1 MDIFMKIYFL
11 ALYFFVYGFLG
22 WCTEV
27 AFAGFKER
35 HFVNRGFLNGPI
47 CPIYGA
53 GVSLVILFLTPL
65 QDHLLL
71 LYIASVLLV
80 TLLEGLTGWA
90 MDKIFH
96 NKWWDYS
103 NMPFNIGGYVC
114 LLFSLIWGVACV
126 AIMEFI
132 HPLIHKLLTFLP
144 RPLGI
149 GLIVIFTIILFADL
163 YVTASEIFKFNRK
176 LEAME
181 KIAQE
186 LHEISDQIGSD
197 IYEKTVLAME
207 TASDIKEKHR
217 ETLDELK
224 ERQQQALDELKE
236 RQLQALDELKEKNE
250 LLQERRDAF
259 KEHLEDLRETA
270 GDFADRIDFCEF
282 TEDLRDR
289 SMELSEDMKTRIS
302 ALRLR
307 YQELEQKPDRVARR
321 LLRAFPR
328 QESRNHKER
337 VEKLKEKL
345 LKK

>member
-1 MDIFMKIYFL
+1 MDISTKIYFL

-27 AFAGFKER
+27 AFAGFKEH

-65 QDHLLL
+65 QEHWLL
-71 LYIASVLLV
+71 LYVASVLLV

-114 LLFSLIWGVACV
+114 LLFSLIWGAACV

-132 HPLIHKLLTFLP
+132 HPLIHRFLTFLP

-149 GLIVIFTIILFADL
+149 GLLIIFTFILFSDL
-163 YVTASEIFKFNRK
+163 YVTASSIFKFNRR
-176 LEAME
+176 LESME
-181 KIAQE
+181 KIAKE

-207 TASDIKEKHR
+207 TASDIKEKHQ

-224 ERQQQALDELKE
+224 EKQQ
-236 RQLQALDELKEKNE
+236 QALDELKEKNE
-250 LLQERRDAF
+250 MLQERRDAF
-259 KEHLEDLRETA
+259 KERLEDLRETA
-270 GDFADRIDFCEF
+270 GNFADKMDFREF

-289 SMELSEDMKTRIS
+289 SLELSEDMKTRIS
-302 ALRLR
+302 ALHLR
-307 YQELEQKPDRVARR
+307 YRELERKPDKVARR
-321 LLRAFPR
+321 LLKAFPR
-328 QESRNHKER
+328 LESHDHKER
-337 VEKLKEKL
+337 VEKLKEKVW
-345 LKK
+345 KR

>member
-1 MDIFMKIYFL
+1 MTAHTEIYFL

-27 AFAGFKER
+27 AFAGCKEHR
-35 HFVNRGFLNGPI
+35 FVNRGFLNGPI

-53 GVSLVILFLTPL
+53 GVSLVILFLTPI
-65 QDHLLL
+65 QDNFFL

-132 HPLIHKLLTFLP
+132 HPLIHRLLAFIP
-144 RPLGI
+144 KPLGI
-149 GLIVIFTIILFADL
+149 VLIIIFTAVLFADL
-163 YVTASEIFKFNRK
+163 YVTASAIFKFNRR
-176 LEAME
+176 LESME
-181 KIAQE
+181 KIAKE

-207 TASDIKEKHR
+207 TASDIKEKHQ

-224 ERQQQALDELKE
+224 EKHLETLDELRERHMETMKEIKE
-236 RQLQALDELKEKNE
+236 RNE
-250 LLQERRDAF
+250 MLQERQNAF
-259 KEHLEDLRETA
+259 KERMEDLRDA
-270 GDFADRIDFCEF
+270 ADNFADRMELHEL

-289 SMELSEDMKTRIS
+289 SMELSEDIKTRIS
-302 ALRLR
+302 ALRLH
-307 YQELEQKPDRVARR
+307 YQELEQKPDKVARR
-321 LLRAFPR
+321 LFRAFPR
-328 QESRNHKER
+328 LESRNHKER
-337 VEKLKEKL
+337 VEKLREKF

>member
-1 MDIFMKIYFL
+1 
-11 ALYFFVYGFLG
+11 
-22 WCTEV
+22 
-27 AFAGFKER
+27 
-35 HFVNRGFLNGPI
+35 
-47 CPIYGA
+47 
-53 GVSLVILFLTPL
+53 
-65 QDHLLL
+65 
-71 LYIASVLLV
+71 
-80 TLLEGLTGWA
+80 
-90 MDKIFH
+90 
-96 NKWWDYS
+96 
-103 NMPFNIGGYVC
+103 MPFNIGGYVC

-259 KEHLEDLRETA
+259 KEHLEELRETA
-270 GDFADRIDFCEF
+270 GDFADRIDFREF

-302 ALRLR
+302 ALRPVSYTHLPHPPTLLLYGTQLSR
-307 YQELEQKPDRVARR
+307 RRSFTSTFDISGYLESTQATAPDTIGVAIDVP
-321 LLRAFPR
+321 LFSVYGCFHLFIYAPLQLVMYVPGATKSGLTTQFSVGPLP
-328 QESRNHKER
+328 E
-337 VEKLKEKL
+337 
-345 LKK
+345 

>member
-1 MDIFMKIYFL
+1 MDISMKIYFL

-217 ETLDELK
+217 
-224 ERQQQALDELKE
+224 
-236 RQLQALDELKEKNE
+236 
-250 LLQERRDAF
+250 DAF
-259 KEHLEDLRETA
+259 KEHLEELRETA
-270 GDFADRIDFCEF
+270 GDFADRIDFREF

-328 QESRNHKER
+328 LESRNHKER
-337 VEKLKEKL
+337 VEKLKEKIG
-345 LKK
+345 KR

>member
-1 MDIFMKIYFL
+1 MDISMKIYFL

-197 IYEKTVLAME
+197 IYEKTVLAMK

-217 ETLDELK
+217 ETLEELK

-236 RQLQALDELKEKNE
+236 KQLQALDELKEKNE

-270 GDFADRIDFCEF
+270 GDFADRIDFREF

-289 SMELSEDMKTRIS
+289 SMELSEDMKTRIPHF
-302 ALRLR
+302 ACIIRNWK
-307 YQELEQKPDRVARR
+307 QKPGIIVPSSA
-321 LLRAFPR
+321 AGIPTAGIP
-328 QESRNHKER
+328 ES
-337 VEKLKEKL
+337 
-345 LKK
+345 

>member
-1 MDIFMKIYFL
+1 MDISMKIYFL

-27 AFAGFKER
+27 AFAGFKEHR
-35 HFVNRGFLNGPI
+35 FVNRGFLNGPV

-114 LLFSLIWGVACV
+114 LLFSLIWGAACV

-217 ETLDELK
+217 ETLE
-224 ERQQQALDELKE
+224 
-236 RQLQALDELKEKNE
+236 ELKEKNE

-259 KEHLEDLRETA
+259 KEHLENLRETA
-270 GDFADRIDFCEF
+270 GDFADRIDFREF

-289 SMELSEDMKTRIS
+289 SMELSEDMKTHIS

-328 QESRNHKER
+328 LESRNHKER
-337 VEKLKEKL
+337 VEKLKEKMGRR
-345 LKK
+345 

>member
-1 MDIFMKIYFL
+1 MDISMKIYFL

-176 LEAME
+176 LETME

-224 ERQQQALDELKE
+224 E
-236 RQLQALDELKEKNE
+236 KNE

-270 GDFADRIDFCEF
+270 GDFADRIDFREF

-302 ALRLR
+302 ALRLH
-307 YQELEQKPDRVARR
+307 YQELEQKPDRVAHR

-328 QESRNHKER
+328 LESRNHKER
-337 VEKLKEKL
+337 VEKLKEKM